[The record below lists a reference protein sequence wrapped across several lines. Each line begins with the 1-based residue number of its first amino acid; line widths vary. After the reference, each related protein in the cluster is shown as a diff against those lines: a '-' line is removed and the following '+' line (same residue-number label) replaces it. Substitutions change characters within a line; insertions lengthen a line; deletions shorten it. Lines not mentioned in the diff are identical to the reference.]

1 MSVMSTGRRPGAA
14 VRRLSPEDA
23 HLLPRRPGPA
33 GRQPP
38 AGPRPGRPRLRL
50 VSPLPAG
57 PMEKLP
63 AGPAEKLPAG
73 PAEKL
78 PAGPAEKLP
87 AGPAEKVPPAPPRG
101 RTPASADARVPAPR
115 AGSVPPPRARAP
127 MSPPDA
133 ITGPART
140 AARPRVARPAQDAAR
155 PRVARP
161 AQGAAPARVV
171 RPARRPAGHGRV
183 RLTRRGRLVVWALA
197 ALTAAAVLIPVWL
210 LAAGGAQA
218 ANHGLPPAAV
228 HAGLRQVVVRP
239 GQTLWSIAMAA
250 EPTADPRVVT
260 QEIIQV
266 NALSSQVL
274 VPGESLWVPAN

>member
-23 HLLPRRPGPA
+23 YLLLRRPGPA
-33 GRQPP
+33 GRHPT
-38 AGPRPGRPRLRL
+38 AGRRSGRPRLRL
-50 VSPLPAG
+50 VPP
-57 PMEKLP
+57 LP

-73 PAEKL
+73 
-78 PAGPAEKLP
+78 
-87 AGPAEKVPPAPPRG
+87 PPRG

-115 AGSVPPPRARAP
+115 AGSARPAPRAP
-127 MSPPDA
+127 MSPPA
-133 ITGPART
+133 ATAAPAR
-140 AARPRVARPAQDAAR
+140 AATRPRVAG
-155 PRVARP
+155 P
-161 AQGAAPARVV
+161 AQGAAPARPAQPARVV

-218 ANHGLPPAAV
+218 SNHGLPPAAV

>member
-14 VRRLSPEDA
+14 VRRLSPEDVY
-23 HLLPRRPGPA
+23 LRLRRPSAAGSQPTGGRRA
-33 GRQPP
+33 GR
-38 AGPRPGRPRLRL
+38 ARLRL
-50 VSPLPAG
+50 VPP
-57 PMEKLP
+57 LP
-63 AGPAEKLPAG
+63 AGPAEKR
-73 PAEKL
+73 
-78 PAGPAEKLP
+78 
-87 AGPAEKVPPAPPRG
+87 PPAPPRG

-115 AGSVPPPRARAP
+115 AGSAPPARAP
-127 MSPPDA
+127 MSPPA
-133 ITGPART
+133 AVTAPARV
-140 AARPRVARPAQDAAR
+140 AARPRVAG
-155 PRVARP
+155 P
-161 AQGAAPARVV
+161 AQGVAPAPGVAPARPARVV
-171 RPARRPAGHGRV
+171 RPAHRPAHRPAGHGRV

-250 EPTADPRVVT
+250 EPAADPRVVT

>member
-14 VRRLSPEDA
+14 VRRLSPEDVY
-23 HLLPRRPGPA
+23 LLLRRSGPA
-33 GRQPP
+33 GSHPT
-38 AGPRPGRPRLRL
+38 AGRRPGRPRLRL
-50 VSPLPAG
+50 VPPLPAG
-57 PMEKLP
+57 PAEKEP
-63 AGPAEKLPAG
+63 AGPAEKLPARPAG
-73 PAEKL
+73 KLPARPAEKL
-78 PAGPAEKLP
+78 
-87 AGPAEKVPPAPPRG
+87 PPAPPRG

-115 AGSVPPPRARAP
+115 AGSARPAARAP
-127 MSPPDA
+127 MSPPA
-133 ITGPART
+133 AMTVPHPHSAPAAVT
-140 AARPRVARPAQDAAR
+140 APVRAGTRPRIAG
-155 PRVARP
+155 P
-161 AQGAAPARVV
+161 AQGAAPARPAQPARVV

-197 ALTAAAVLIPVWL
+197 ALTAATVLIPVWL

-218 ANHGLPPAAV
+218 SNHGLPPAAV

>member
-1 MSVMSTGRRPGAA
+1 MSVMSTGRRPGAV

-23 HLLPRRPGPA
+23 YLLPRRPGPA
-33 GRQPP
+33 GSNP
-38 AGPRPGRPRLRL
+38 AAARRPGRPRLRL

-57 PMEKLP
+57 PADNLS
-63 AGPAEKLPAG
+63 
-73 PAEKL
+73 
-78 PAGPAEKLP
+78 
-87 AGPAEKVPPAPPRG
+87 PAPPRG
-101 RTPASADARVPAPR
+101 RTSASADARVPAPR
-115 AGSVPPPRARAP
+115 AGSVPPAARAP
-127 MSPPDA
+127 MSPP
-133 ITGPART
+133 PAMT
-140 AARPRVARPAQDAAR
+140 A
-155 PRVARP
+155 
-161 AQGAAPARVV
+161 
-171 RPARRPAGHGRV
+171 PARRPAGHGQV

-239 GQTLWSIAMAA
+239 GQTLWSIALAA
-250 EPTADPRVVT
+250 DPTADPRVVT

-274 VPGESLWVPAN
+274 VPGESLWVPAH

>member
-1 MSVMSTGRRPGAA
+1 MSVLSTGRRPGAV

-23 HLLPRRPGPA
+23 HLPRRQPSPAGSHPTTGRRPG
-33 GRQPP
+33 RS
-38 AGPRPGRPRLRL
+38 RLRL
-50 VSPLPAG
+50 VPP
-57 PMEKLP
+57 LP
-63 AGPAEKLPAG
+63 AGPAEKEPAG

-78 PAGPAEKLP
+78 LARPAEKL
-87 AGPAEKVPPAPPRG
+87 PPAPPRG

-115 AGSVPPPRARAP
+115 AGSVPRAAGAP
-127 MSPPDA
+127 MSAPDA
-133 ITGPART
+133 MTAPGRAAAAAR
-140 AARPRVARPAQDAAR
+140 AARPAPMAAPAWVAGPGRVAGPAQA
-155 PRVARP
+155 
-161 AQGAAPARVV
+161 AAPARVV
-171 RPARRPAGHGRV
+171 RPARALAGCGPARRRV
-183 RLTRRGRLVVWALA
+183 RLTRRGRLVVWVLA

>member
-23 HLLPRRPGPA
+23 YLLLRRPGPA
-33 GRQPP
+33 GRHPT
-38 AGPRPGRPRLRL
+38 AGRRSGRPRLRL
-50 VSPLPAG
+50 VPP
-57 PMEKLP
+57 LP

-73 PAEKL
+73 
-78 PAGPAEKLP
+78 
-87 AGPAEKVPPAPPRG
+87 PPRG

-115 AGSVPPPRARAP
+115 AGSAPPADRAPIPAAVRAP
-127 MSPPDA
+127 MSPPA
-133 ITGPART
+133 PARVAT
-140 AARPRVARPAQDAAR
+140 RPRAAGPVPGAAPARPAR
-155 PRVARP
+155 H
-161 AQGAAPARVV
+161 ARVV

>member
-23 HLLPRRPGPA
+23 YLLLHPTA
-33 GRQPP
+33 GK
-38 AGPRPGRPRLRL
+38 RPGRPRLRL
-50 VSPLPAG
+50 VPPV
-57 PMEKLP
+57 P
-63 AGPAEKLPAG
+63 AGPAEKL
-73 PAEKL
+73 
-78 PAGPAEKLP
+78 
-87 AGPAEKVPPAPPRG
+87 PPAPPRG

-115 AGSVPPPRARAP
+115 AGSARPAARAP
-127 MSPPDA
+127 MSPPA
-133 ITGPART
+133 AT
-140 AARPRVARPAQDAAR
+140 AAPHPQAAPAAVTAPVGAATR
-155 PRVARP
+155 SRVARP
-161 AQGAAPARVV
+161 AQGAASARPVQPARIV
-171 RPARRPAGHGRV
+171 RTARRPVSHGRV

-266 NALSSQVL
+266 NALSNQVL
-274 VPGESLWVPAN
+274 VPGESLWVPAS